1 MAAAARLLLRRA
13 TSAVAEAAVGRPSLP
28 APARRPGLWAA
39 MSAAVV
45 GAPGGAAPSSD
56 IFSVLGDFGVSTAL
70 AVAATT
76 AAFLAIWPLAD
87 LSAKVA
93 ASDKAIAAA
102 AAAAEAKT
110 AANKESA
117 ASAVARDY
125 VEALKL
131 ARYAAEQQP
140 GRLDKFALGE
150 LYRLGLGVAK
160 SVREAVAYHAR
171 SFAQGSELSK
181 EVLCELA
188 AEGVPEATAALHLA
202 GVDAPLRAADAAA
215 VAAGRCPL
223 GNLEAQEAACRAWMA
238 RPLAALRAAAEA
250 GDLAA
255 QEAAC
260 QAWAAR
266 PLAAVRAAA
275 EAGDFAAMAMLGER
289 FHAGVREAPKNDA
302 QAVVWWRRAAAGN
315 VARAQFNLASMHER
329 GEGGLEKSD
338 ANAVVLYRPAAAAG
352 FVDALYNLGNGYY
365 NGRGVPQN
373 HAEAVRLW
381 LQAADKG
388 LAEAEASLAH
398 AYMHGKGVAQDYA
411 AALRFA
417 RRAADKGHAAGETNL
432 GALYAN
438 GWGVPQ
444 DVREAIKW
452 WAKAAAKGQESA
464 IKNLRILAADGVPE
478 AAAALR
484 RLRLAP

>member
-56 IFSVLGDFGVSTAL
+56 SFAVLGDFGVSTAL

-76 AAFLAIWPLAD
+76 AAFLAIWPLAE

-102 AAAAEAKT
+102 AAAVEAKT

-160 SVREAVAYHAR
+160 SVREAVNFHAH

-188 AEGVPEATAALHLA
+188 AEGVPEATAALHRA

-255 QEAAC
+255 ME
-260 QAWAAR
+260 
-266 PLAAVRAAA
+266 
-275 EAGDFAAMAMLGER
+275 DLGER
-289 FHAGVREAPKNDA
+289 FHYGLREAPKDDA
-302 QAVVWWRRAAAGN
+302 QAVVWRRRAAAGN
-315 VARAQFNLASMHER
+315 VARAQSAFAFMHAN
-329 GEGGLEKSD
+329 GEGGLERSD
-338 ANAVVLYRPAAAAG
+338 AKAVALYRAAAFAG
-352 FVDALYNLGNGYY
+352 YASALFNLGCCFD
-365 NGRGVPQN
+365 NGRGVPRDR
-373 HAEAVRLW
+373 AEAVRLW

-388 LAEAEASLAH
+388 NANAEAALAR
-398 AYMHGKGVAQDYA
+398 AYILGEGVAHDYA

-417 RRAADKGHAAGETNL
+417 RRAADKGHASGESNL
-432 GALYAN
+432 GSLYGF
-438 GWGVPQ
+438 GWGVPK
-444 DVREAIKW
+444 DVREGIKW
-452 WAKAAAKGQESA
+452 WAKAAAKGKEGA
-464 IKNLRILAADGVPE
+464 INNLRAHAANGVPE

-484 RLRLAP
+484 HLRLAP